1 MEQHDPSDDDIAES
15 IEGQA
20 EETRRRARVF
30 RRPVELITD
39 AELSPHQRRLKR
51 ERIYVILQIIRVPL
65 LLLAMLVWAL
75 WGLWWLAAI
84 IFVVSIPLPGVA
96 VVLAN
101 EKGTKR
107 DHRQQSTYK
116 PAAARMH
123 HNQLRQAQA
132 LEPPPPKEVGQGP
145 EVIDADPDPATPD
158 HPTDPRKDDTP

>member
-1 MEQHDPSDDDIAES
+1 MEQHDPTDDDVVES

-39 AELSPHQRRLKR
+39 AELSPHQRRVKR
-51 ERIYVILQIIRVPL
+51 ERLYLILQIIRVPL
-65 LLLAMLVWAL
+65 LLLAMMVWAL

-84 IFVVSIPLPGVA
+84 IFLVSIPLPGVA

-101 EKGTKR
+101 EKGAKR

-116 PAAARMH
+116 PATARMQQD
-123 HNQLRQAQA
+123 QLRQAQA
-132 LEPPPPKEVGQGP
+132 VEAPPPKEVEQGP
-145 EVIDADPDPATPD
+145 EIIEADPDSPTPD
-158 HPTDPRKDDTP
+158 DPTDPRKDDHL